1 MIYSKP
7 KFLYENYQNCLDI
20 ANENSEKSFVYV
32 YDNFFN
38 HMQSIPE
45 MMIYEKTLIF
55 NYNNDELR
63 CIVDDENLNNE
74 GSFVLSIKAYMDNDK
89 ILNEIKDNSDFK
101 NITLLYEGGNEDGV
115 VNNNYYLVSK

>member
-1 MIYSKP
+1 
-7 KFLYENYQNCLDI
+7 
-20 ANENSEKSFVYV
+20 
-32 YDNFFN
+32 
-38 HMQSIPE
+38 MQSIPE